1 MAREIKFN
9 GSVERV
15 DLGRGCK
22 AVPSF
27 EPSLD
32 TMGWE
37 RAIEGC
43 DRGQNRDFQVLF
55 VSFCP

>member
-1 MAREIKFN
+1 M
-9 GSVERV
+9 
-15 DLGRGCK
+15 GRGCK
-22 AVPSF
+22 AVPSL

-55 VSFCP
+55 CKLLPVRILYKEIVLIY